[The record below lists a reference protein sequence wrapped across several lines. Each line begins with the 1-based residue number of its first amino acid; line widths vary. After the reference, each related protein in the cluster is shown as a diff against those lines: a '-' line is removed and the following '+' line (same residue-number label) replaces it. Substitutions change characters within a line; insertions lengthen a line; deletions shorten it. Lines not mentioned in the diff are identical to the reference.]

1 MWKTLAAIAFVA
13 TLSGCEV
20 IAPPVIPPTPA
31 QADVVCLWIGS
42 DKDTYA
48 SYGREGTEAEWNFG
62 RHGNLAVAAG
72 MLARKN
78 SYVHF
83 TPPTLPEGAEILEA
97 KLELFHGGM
106 NEDGYGTDDV
116 TLNVGVI
123 RNEPWSPGTL
133 TWNNR
138 PDRGGVAPAD
148 YPLRLRSQAWSGT
161 PNIVDAVKGMISDPS
176 TNYGF
181 VISYRESFMERQLDK
196 GFYSNNDHRRKQN
209 DLGLSPR
216 LLVKIKL
223 PPGKTT
229 DDMRLG
235 FLPTDHDLGA
245 IPQPIVMVRFTGSD
259 AWPPDWNV
267 TPD

>member
-1 MWKTLAAIAFVA
+1 MWKFLTAAVCTVTFAA
-13 TLSGCEV
+13 CDV
-20 IAPPVIPPTPA
+20 ISPPIGVPPT
-31 QADVVCLWIGS
+31 QSGVVCLWIGS
-42 DKDTYA
+42 DMDTYA
-48 SYGREGTEAEWNFG
+48 SYGREGSEANLSFG
-62 RHGNLAVAAG
+62 RNGSLSVAAG
-72 MLARKN
+72 MLSRKI

-83 TPPTLPEGAEILEA
+83 TPPTLPEGTEVLDA
-97 KLELFHGGM
+97 KLELFHGGK

-123 RNEPWSPGTL
+123 RNEPWSPMTL

-138 PDRGGVAPAD
+138 PDRGGIPPAE

-161 PNIVDAVKGMISDPS
+161 ASIVDAVKGMIADPS

-181 VISYRESFMERQLDK
+181 VISYRENFMERQLDK
-196 GFYSNNDHRRKQN
+196 GFYSNNDYRRKQN

-216 LLVKIKL
+216 LLVRIKL

-235 FLPTDHDLGA
+235 FLPANNDLGG
-245 IPQPIVMVRFTGSD
+245 IQQPITMVRFIGSD
-259 AWPPDWNV
+259 SWPQDWNV
-267 TPD
+267 SPN